1 MITMKATQWKYM
13 GAMGVKKKGRRKK
26 EEEETKQHSGEWSR

>member
-13 GAMGVKKKGRRKK
+13 WAMGVKKRKKKK
-26 EEEETKQHSGEWSR
+26 EEEETKQHSAEWSR